1 MDPAIHNQLLEI
13 ERRLEQTGW
22 RGHVYLP
29 SAGPAT
35 MTTAE
40 RSRGTSEIIG
50 PTPIRDAM
58 RASVGSNESFQDWTA
73 RLRTGASGLVPP
85 VLWNSVHL
93 VVTGVTATHAL
104 LIAVHHVNEY
114 DDHELDELRAAT
126 RADACDLEQAFT
138 AATGTTPLPPALTRL
153 RPPRSRLQASQAPRA
168 PAAVPHSHPEGETIL
183 TTLAEETRADPLAD
197 PLDLDTRGGEHGCWI
212 PTDGHD
218 RLPDDSR
225 AS

>member
-13 ERRLEQTGW
+13 ERRLEQTGR

-29 SAGPAT
+29 STGPAT
-35 MTTAE
+35 MTAAE

-50 PTPIRDAM
+50 PTPIRDAI
-58 RASVGSNESFQDWTA
+58 RASVGSNESFQGWTA
-73 RLRTGASGLVPP
+73 RLRTGTASGLVPP

-104 LIAVHHVNEY
+104 LIALHHVNEY

-126 RADACDLEQAFT
+126 RADARDLEQAFT

-153 RPPRSRLQASQAPRA
+153 RRPRSDLKPARLRK
-168 PAAVPHSHPEGETIL
+168 
-183 TTLAEETRADPLAD
+183 PLQQ
-197 PLDLDTRGGEHGCWI
+197 
-212 PTDGHD
+212 
-218 RLPDDSR
+218 SR
-225 AS
+225 RTHIQKERRS